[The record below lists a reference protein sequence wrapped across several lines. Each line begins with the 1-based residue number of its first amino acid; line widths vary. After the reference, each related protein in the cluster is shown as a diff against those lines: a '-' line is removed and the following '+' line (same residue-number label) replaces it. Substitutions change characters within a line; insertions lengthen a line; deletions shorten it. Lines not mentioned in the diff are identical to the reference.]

1 MCGAA
6 DWMTEIMKK
15 VPIFMLVLITTF
27 LVGAADLRAE
37 TTDPLPQIDE
47 LILANKFNEAVAL
60 TRKAAEDENIE
71 SEFRLGLFYWHG
83 VGVGQ
88 NYLEALHWVTLAAL
102 CGHEKAFAARKLML
116 PSVDATNW
124 PKTLDWTRQRL
135 QKTAET
141 GKDKNLVALSKSYSV
156 DFGFEN
162 SIEEYYWAS
171 LSIAV
176 GDNSLLKRRDELS
189 KKIAVLDAA
198 KAQDRMTAWL
208 DKWRKAK

>member
-1 MCGAA
+1 
-6 DWMTEIMKK
+6 MKK
-15 VPIFMLVLITTF
+15 VTLFMLFLLTTL
-27 LVGAADLRAE
+27 LVSTAYLRADP
-37 TTDPLPQIDE
+37 TDPLAKIDD
-47 LILANKFNEAVAL
+47 LIRANQFNEAVAL
-60 TRKAAEDENIE
+60 SRKAAEEENIE

-116 PSVDATNW
+116 PSVDPPNW

-141 GKDKNLVALSKSYSV
+141 GNDKNLVALSKSYSV

-208 DKWRKAK
+208 DKWRKAKS

>member
-1 MCGAA
+1 
-6 DWMTEIMKK
+6 MKK
-15 VPIFMLVLITTF
+15 VTLFMLFLLTTL
-27 LVGAADLRAE
+27 LVSTAYLRADP
-37 TTDPLPQIDE
+37 TDPLAKIDD
-47 LILANKFNEAVAL
+47 LIRANQFNEAVAL
-60 TRKAAEDENIE
+60 SRKAAEEENIE

-116 PSVDATNW
+116 PSVDPPNW

-141 GKDKNLVALSKSYSV
+141 GNDKNLVALSKSYSI

-162 SIEEYYWAS
+162 VIEEYYWAS

-176 GDNSLLKRRDELS
+176 GDNALLKHRDELS
-189 KKIAVLDAA
+189 KKIAVIDAA

-208 DKWRKAK
+208 DKWRKAKS